1 LEIPD
6 TDGMGTQDRMKEDL
20 RKGIWFTP
28 LMGFGVK
35 RRIFLRSLIRMN
47 GIWIGFSAPLYY

>member
-1 LEIPD
+1 
-6 TDGMGTQDRMKEDL
+6 MGTQDRMKEDL

-35 RRIFLRSLIRMN
+35 RRIYLVSSGL
-47 GIWIGFSAPLYY
+47 